1 MIYFSIILPVYNV
14 DKYVETCLKSILD
27 QEYRNFELIIVNDG
41 STDST
46 LHICKKI
53 SQQDYR
59 VVIIN
64 KQNEGV
70 SIARNRGLDIA
81 KGLYVL
87 FVDGDDVLYPKAL
100 EILHDKL
107 QMNLLDYIRYEY
119 KTIDEYGRD
128 LYPNYE
134 ARKRAK
140 FSGKIISSSECVE
153 SLVRNE
159 FFLWSGAF
167 KRDLIEKMQIRFLEG
182 CTYNEDTLFMC
193 RFFLC
198 VTSCSYIPTVFYGYR
213 KTNECVTSRF
223 NDKNFSD
230 ILHVVDL
237 LIQLNNKASIKWLRK
252 TIEVLTLRLL
262 ESKSFKVLNIKKN
275 LSYCLLKPVTIEW
288 KMMKLLGIKRF
299 SKIYSSLFFLHKIKR
314 RLL

>member
-1 MIYFSIILPVYNV
+1 MIFFSIILPVYNV
-14 DKYVETCLKSILD
+14 EKYVETCLNSILD

-53 SQQDYR
+53 SQQDHR

-100 EILHDKL
+100 EKLHDKL

-119 KTIDEYGRD
+119 KTIDEYGLD

-167 KRDLIEKMQIRFLEG
+167 KRDLIEKMHLRFLEG

-193 RFFLC
+193 RFFLYS
-198 VTSCSYIPTVFYGYR
+198 TSCSYISAIFYGYR
-213 KTNECVTSRF
+213 KTRECVTSRF
-223 NDKNFSD
+223 NDKNFKD
-230 ILHVVDL
+230 ILNVVNL
-237 LIQLNNKASIKWLRK
+237 LIQLNNNFSLQWLRK

-262 ESKSFKVLNIKKN
+262 ESKSFKDLNIRKEY
-275 LSYCLLKPVTIEW
+275 SYCLFRPVTIEW

-299 SKIYSSLFFLHKIKR
+299 SKIYSCLFFLHKIKR